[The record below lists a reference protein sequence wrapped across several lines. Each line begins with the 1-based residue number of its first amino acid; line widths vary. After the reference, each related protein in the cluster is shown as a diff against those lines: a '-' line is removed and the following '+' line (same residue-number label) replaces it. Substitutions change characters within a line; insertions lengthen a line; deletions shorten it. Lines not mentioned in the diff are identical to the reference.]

1 MEQELNVLE
10 YDNTKVTFTGKTN
23 NIATSDELEASPIY
37 QDKMGTAYSKARAI
51 SKAINITGISL
62 ILTAAAIKTGS
73 LIANA
78 YILNPPSLSNNH
90 YAVTEHVFTY
100 EFTVSN
106 PNKYTMNYFLEI
118 NNNKVIMGDCSE
130 PKEYTGSYESIKK
143 GDELHFYVTFT
154 NSVDYVKT
162 IDSFKTT
169 VEE

>member
-10 YDNTKVTFTGKTN
+10 YDNAKVTFTGKTDN
-23 NIATSDELEASPIY
+23 TATSDELEASAIY
-37 QDKMGTAYSKARAI
+37 QMGTAYSRSKKLSRAI
-51 SKAINITGISL
+51 SATGISL
-62 ILTAAAIKTGS
+62 LLTAAAIRTGS

-78 YILNPPSLSNNH
+78 YILNPPSLNNNH

>member
-1 MEQELNVLE
+1 MYLFQVKSVRFY
-10 YDNTKVTFTGKTN
+10 YDINTNGFRWPSIKG
-23 NIATSDELEASPIY
+23 
-37 QDKMGTAYSKARAI
+37 
-51 SKAINITGISL
+51 GI
-62 ILTAAAIKTGS
+62 
-73 LIANA
+73 
-78 YILNPPSLSNNH
+78 
-90 YAVTEHVFTY
+90 
-100 EFTVSN
+100 
-106 PNKYTMNYFLEI
+106 I